1 MRNKESGGE
10 MSRREEKF
18 GEMGRVEDKQ
28 VDERRGE
35 MK

>member
-1 MRNKESGGE
+1 MRNKVSGGE
-10 MSRREEKF
+10 MSRREEKL
-18 GEMGRVEDKQ
+18 GEMGRAEDKR